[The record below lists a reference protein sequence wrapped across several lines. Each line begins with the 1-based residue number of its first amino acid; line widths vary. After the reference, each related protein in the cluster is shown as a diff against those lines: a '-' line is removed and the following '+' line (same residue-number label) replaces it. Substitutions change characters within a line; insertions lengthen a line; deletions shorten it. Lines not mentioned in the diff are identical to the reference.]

1 MITAD
6 AQTRA
11 SPSPIQPSSTPPR
24 PAPYPRATPPQPT
37 HSPQKLLVGL
47 RTRLLQCDAEHFG
60 LDRSAELNP
69 GVPVGMLNQ
78 VRAASTF

>member
-1 MITAD
+1 
-6 AQTRA
+6 
-11 SPSPIQPSSTPPR
+11 
-24 PAPYPRATPPQPT
+24 
-37 HSPQKLLVGL
+37 VGL